1 MNPVTVLVADGD
13 ETVRDGLIALL
24 GSQAGILPVGEAS
37 DGLEAV
43 EMSRELHPHVVLM
56 DVRMPGLD
64 GVEATRKIVGESPL
78 TRVIIL
84 TVYPTHIPEALSAGA
99 SRYLLKDCSPEE
111 LMGAIRG
118 VAVWDD
124 GAGAGLRRPGKGA
137 A

>member
-1 MNPVTVLVADGD
+1 MKPVTVLVADGD

-24 GSQAGILPVGEAS
+24 ESQAGILLVGEAS

-43 EMSRELHPHVVLM
+43 EKSRELRPHVVLM

-64 GVEATRKIVGESPL
+64 GLEATRKIIEESPL

-99 SRYLLKDCSPEE
+99 SRYLLKDCGLDE
-111 LMGAIRG
+111 LIWAIKG
-118 VAVWDD
+118 VAV
-124 GAGAGLRRPGKGA
+124 
-137 A
+137 